1 MIAHEGPG
9 NKLRENA
16 AGVSEQLVRGVDAAG
31 DGAVLKELRL
41 HFVDRANE
49 SSRSVA
55 VAAAVNESV
64 AIESPLGE
72 VGHGSAHGLA
82 RLVVGAVLAHAVGFA
97 IAVNCL
103 VILARFLWKAVLLH
117 VVEHDAGVAAAAA
130 RFTAV
135 EDDLWQIEMSHI
147 FIHFQLFIF
156 VAKWSRQIPVIF
168 HSFSNFQFVVKMA
181 SNVCAFFDAF
191 TRLI

>member
-1 MIAHEGPG
+1 
-9 NKLRENA
+9 
-16 AGVSEQLVRGVDAAG
+16 
-31 DGAVLKELRL
+31 
-41 HFVDRANE
+41 
-49 SSRSVA
+49 
-55 VAAAVNESV
+55 
-64 AIESPLGE
+64 
-72 VGHGSAHGLA
+72 
-82 RLVVGAVLAHAVGFA
+82 
-97 IAVNCL
+97 
-103 VILARFLWKAVLLH
+103 LLH